1 MKQNRVIGLTGG
13 SGSGKSVAAK
23 IFKEF
28 GAVIIDTDKISHEIT
43 NSDEKVLSEIK
54 KVFSDKVFENGK
66 LLRKALAGVVF
77 SDKEALLKL
86 NKILHPVITEKVK
99 EIIDKTHGKVVVIDA
114 PVLFEVKEIVDLC
127 DETVAVCAPD
137 EMRINRIMTRDGISR
152 KQAENR
158 IYSQMPQEKL
168 AEMTDAVFT
177 NDGDLEKLRSDIIGY
192 LGK

>member
-23 IFKEF
+23 IFEEF
-28 GAVIIDTDKISHEIT
+28 GAVIIDADKISHEIT
-43 NSDEKVLSEIK
+43 SSDEKVLAEIK
-54 KVFSDKVFENGK
+54 KEFSDKVFENGR
-66 LLRKALAGVVF
+66 LSRRALGSVVF
-77 SDKEALLKL
+77 SDKSALLKL
-86 NKILHPVITEKVK
+86 NKILHPVITERVK
-99 EIIDKTHGKVVVIDA
+99 EIIDKTQGKIIVIDA
-114 PVLFEVKEIVDLC
+114 PVLFDVKEIVDLC

-137 EMRINRIMTRDGISR
+137 EMRINRIMVRDGISR

-168 AEMTDAVFT
+168 AEMTDAAFV
-177 NDGDLEKLRSDIIGY
+177 NDGDIEKLRSDIVGY

>member
-23 IFKEF
+23 IFEEF
-28 GAVIIDTDKISHEIT
+28 GAVIIDADKISHEIT
-43 NSDEKVLSEIK
+43 NSDGKVLAEIK
-54 KVFSDKVFENGK
+54 KEFSDKVFENGR
-66 LLRKALAGVVF
+66 LSRRALGSVVF
-77 SDKEALLKL
+77 SDKSALLKL
-86 NKILHPVITEKVK
+86 NKILHPVITERTK
-99 EIIDKTHGKVVVIDA
+99 EIIDKTQGKIIVIDA
-114 PVLFEVKEIVDLC
+114 PVLFDVKEIVDLC

-137 EMRINRIMTRDGISR
+137 EMRINRIMVRDGISR

-168 AEMTDAVFT
+168 AEMTDAAFV
-177 NDGDLEKLRSDIIGY
+177 NDGDIEKLRSDIVGY

>member
-23 IFKEF
+23 IFEEF
-28 GAVIIDTDKISHEIT
+28 GAVIIDADKISHEIT
-43 NSDEKVLSEIK
+43 SSDEKVLAEIK
-54 KVFSDKVFENGK
+54 KEFSDKVFENGR
-66 LLRKALAGVVF
+66 LSRRALGSVVF
-77 SDKEALLKL
+77 SDKSALLKL
-86 NKILHPVITEKVK
+86 NKILHPVITERVK
-99 EIIDKTHGKVVVIDA
+99 EIIDKTQGKIIVIDA
-114 PVLFEVKEIVDLC
+114 PVLFDVKEIVDLC

-137 EMRINRIMTRDGISR
+137 EMRINRIMVRDGISR

-168 AEMTDAVFT
+168 AEMTNAAFV
-177 NDGDLEKLRSDIIGY
+177 NDGDIEKLRSDIVGY